1 MAWKG
6 LTLNAYYSET
16 NYDMLG
22 IVPYWN
28 FSDDIIARHGF
39 ADLGYT
45 FEINDFWDLQANATF
60 NYYDLRIDES
70 VHLAT
75 DTLLE
80 AYFQREPTEHII
92 LIFCG
97 LKDNKHR
104 NEDLD
109 DSLLPGT

>member
-45 FEINDFWDLQANATF
+45 FEINDFWDL
-60 NYYDLRIDES
+60 
-70 VHLAT
+70 
-75 DTLLE
+75 
-80 AYFQREPTEHII
+80 
-92 LIFCG
+92 
-97 LKDNKHR
+97 
-104 NEDLD
+104 
-109 DSLLPGT
+109 